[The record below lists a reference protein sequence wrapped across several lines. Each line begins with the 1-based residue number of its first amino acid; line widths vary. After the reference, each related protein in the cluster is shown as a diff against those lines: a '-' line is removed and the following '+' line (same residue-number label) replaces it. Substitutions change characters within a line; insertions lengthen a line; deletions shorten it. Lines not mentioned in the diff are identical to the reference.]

1 MRKIGYLHHNKESDM
16 TNYSLTLM
24 AITGLLGAGLLTACG
39 GGGSD
44 SPEEAKNSSD
54 CFNAGFYR
62 KDTQIYVSQSKSL
75 NDGPASTNL
84 VYHWVTSQNEENGI
98 NHIYVNPTPNS
109 GRTSLHYSI
118 EGGALLYHG
127 YNAFNI
133 GATSRQS
140 LAPPRQSLIAM
151 APGQS
156 TSQTIVQTD
165 SVSNADGET
174 KTVTTLAETRSY
186 EGRETITTALGT
198 VEACRFVSSVAA
210 SQQGKPEASRETQT
224 TTWVAAAGP
233 YRGLRL
239 KESASTRQGGNTDTL
254 VTETSQVNRFDIK

>member
-1 MRKIGYLHHNKESDM
+1 M
-16 TNYSLTLM
+16 TRQRRTFIAM
-24 AITGLLGAGLLTACG
+24 TGLLSAALLAAC

-44 SPEEAKNSSD
+44 SPEAAKDSSD

-62 KDTQIYVSQSKSL
+62 KDTQIYTSQSSRL
-75 NDGPASTNL
+75 NGAPASTNL
-84 VYHWVTSQNEENGI
+84 VYHWVSSQTVENGI
-98 NHIYVNPTPNS
+98 SHIYVSPAPDN
-109 GRTSLHYSI
+109 GRASLHYSI

-210 SQQGKPEASRETQT
+210 SQEGKPEASRETQT

-239 KESASTRQGGNTDTL
+239 KESASTRQGGKTDTL
-254 VTETSQVNRFDIK
+254 VTETSQVNRFDIR